1 MDSVFRL
8 PGEVGAVQDL
18 CEDGAGDSPKPQE
31 GDASC
36 WVAITPSSAP
46 VSAGQKFMSISW
58 TSGIID
64 VAALEWLPRQ
74 DFTSTF
80 LPIATPAILPSLAWT
95 VVVSLWSA
103 SSLLLYSSDLV
114 GNPVLRGLI
123 YAWPHAPGIAG
134 VFLVNAPLVVCGR
147 FRHRY
152 HLVWILMFAFGVGAA
167 HLRVGDGGQY
177 LGVHAVGLGSFAAAF
192 ITGVAV
198 VNPTAF
204 ASQAHKHLDHN
215 FAPPIVVVVII
226 FTLSLYAHGYLLPVT
241 HGSWVGSLL
250 GGLLIPTLAMSSRV
264 TAMKLIRRCY
274 LRWYFDPKLRYKR
287 WLREKGAAVEHAQD
301 LELAPPILHGDLDMA
316 FGVLISMLS
325 LIIES
330 MKFVTGLAEVVQDA
344 SSLCWAATFAF
355 SFLFEA
361 LLRTG
366 LCAKKAAQLGDK
378 NFICQVL
385 RRLFELDALEVA
397 LLQSHFGVGYIG
409 VAVTTACSMARAI
422 RLGDSTAFLFA
433 DVSRRLPLL
442 IGAELLYECCLDL
455 IVYVAG
461 TYGIS
466 PSVFAAKLAKKTN
479 TGNDS
484 GEAEDDR
491 DRPLAD
497 VSQRAFG
504 VAGHCAVFVQ
514 GGQVFFVLI
523 AVVLGPRFLSGLG
536 RSYNPMLPG
545 LWLAS
550 DVC

>member
-1 MDSVFRL
+1 
-8 PGEVGAVQDL
+8 
-18 CEDGAGDSPKPQE
+18 
-31 GDASC
+31 
-36 WVAITPSSAP
+36 
-46 VSAGQKFMSISW
+46 
-58 TSGIID
+58 
-64 VAALEWLPRQ
+64 
-74 DFTSTF
+74 
-80 LPIATPAILPSLAWT
+80 
-95 VVVSLWSA
+95 
-103 SSLLLYSSDLV
+103 
-114 GNPVLRGLI
+114 
-123 YAWPHAPGIAG
+123 
-134 VFLVNAPLVVCGR
+134 
-147 FRHRY
+147 
-152 HLVWILMFAFGVGAA
+152 
-167 HLRVGDGGQY
+167 
-177 LGVHAVGLGSFAAAF
+177 
-192 ITGVAV
+192 
-198 VNPTAF
+198 
-204 ASQAHKHLDHN
+204 
-215 FAPPIVVVVII
+215 
-226 FTLSLYAHGYLLPVT
+226 
-241 HGSWVGSLL
+241 
-250 GGLLIPTLAMSSRV
+250 
-264 TAMKLIRRCY
+264 
-274 LRWYFDPKLRYKR
+274 
-287 WLREKGAAVEHAQD
+287 
-301 LELAPPILHGDLDMA
+301 
-316 FGVLISMLS
+316 
-325 LIIES
+325 

-378 NFICQVL
+378 SFICQVL

-455 IVYVAG
+455 IVHVAG

-466 PSVFAAKLAKKTN
+466 PSVFAAKTN

-484 GEAEDDR
+484 GEAEDDS

-523 AVVLGPRFLSGLG
+523 AVVLGPRFLSGLC

>member
-287 WLREKGAAVEHAQD
+287 WLREQGAAVEHAQD
-301 LELAPPILHGDLDMA
+301 PEPAPQILHGDIDMA
-316 FGVLISMLS
+316 FGILASTLM
-325 LIIES
+325 LIIET
-330 MKFVTGLAEVVQDA
+330 MKFVSSFAEVVTDP
-344 SSLCWAATFAF
+344 SSLAWVATFAY
-355 SFLFEA
+355 SFVFEA

-366 LCAKKAAQLGDK
+366 LCSKMAQELCDK
-378 NFICQVL
+378 NSNSQVL
-385 RRLFELDALEVA
+385 RSLFELDALSVA
-397 LLQSHFGVGYIG
+397 LLHSNFGVGYIG
-409 VAVTTACSMARAI
+409 AAVMTACSMARAI
-422 RLGDSTAFLFA
+422 RLGDATAFLFA
-433 DVSRRLPLL
+433 DISGHVPIL
-442 IGAELLYECCLDL
+442 IGVEVLYELCQDL
-455 IVYVAG
+455 VVHVAG
-461 TYGIS
+461 RYGIS
-466 PSVFAAKLAKKTN
+466 PRVFAANTAKKTN

-484 GEAEDDR
+484 GEAEDDS
-491 DRPLAD
+491 DRPLED
-497 VSQRAFG
+497 ITQRTLG
-504 VAGHCAVFVQ
+504 VAGHFAVFML
-514 GGQVFFVLI
+514 GGQVFFILV
-523 AVVLGPRFLSGLG
+523 AVVLGPRFLSGLC
-536 RSYNPMLPG
+536 RSYNPTMPG
-545 LWLAS
+545 LWLTS